1 MQRIL
6 LVEGDPTLR
15 EWFRLHLSAQGFLV
29 SAFDGY
35 RRALEAARMEPP
47 DLLILATDA
56 QASGAFA
63 LVAAVRSD
71 VRGALVPFLFLVP
84 SHDAEALA
92 QAMSIEPQGVVT
104 KPVASAALMQAVV
117 SRLGAKDA
125 PGLDEGLGPLVQ
137 RGAGPFG
144 PPAAPSAVASG
155 LMLDARD
162 ASVLVVTLRNFVSL
176 ARSLSAKSLDAL
188 LRRFLSAA
196 REAVVDQGGWIV
208 RADATGLVALF
219 EEGPKTDRTHASR
232 AIESALGAVVAGRR
246 AKKWAESAFPN
257 ATTPDLSV
265 GCGVHTGEVIIARLS
280 VSGHLTLTVAGQT
293 ADLAQ
298 RLDGRAK
305 GIGWSVAVSEP
316 AALLSG
322 SRFQLGRR
330 ATLTDTDSA
339 VTIGILEVLGFNPGT
354 ARPGELVLMA
364 EAREAVLA
372 NTMLARLAGDVDQP
386 TADKTIMVT
395 KRRASPAEFVPQLPQ
410 RRIER
415 KIGHG
420 RHVNAYVTLHAESD
434 REEIVKTL
442 RLGDTSQIF
451 IEQYLEEYRKIAE
464 LNQRNILSIF
474 EVGQTAEVA
483 YVATE
488 YLPAG
493 TLSDAI
499 RQKLPVGMALN
510 CLAQMCLALDAIHG
524 IGIVHGTLQA
534 RHFLFR
540 DDRVLVLSD
549 FNTTE
554 RIGES
559 LGLLRSSTGDVARDG
574 PGQQEPGQRGIATAR
589 SDFHSLGRILHEMLT
604 GENTLID
611 GASALFESSRL
622 PLPLSP
628 LQPCLDGLLGI
639 GSDQPFEAAE
649 DIMVGLLALKE
660 VFPFDIRH
668 ADVDLNASVKQV
680 GRR

>member
-104 KPVASAALMQAVV
+104 KPVASAALMKAVT

-125 PGLDEGLGPLVQ
+125 PGLQESLGS
-137 RGAGPFG
+137 RGVGPIDAA
-144 PPAAPSAVASG
+144 AAPSAVAAG
-155 LMLDARD
+155 LMLDARE
-162 ASVLVVTLRNFVSL
+162 ASVLVVMLRNFVSL
-176 ARSLSAKSLDAL
+176 ARSLNAKTLDAL

-208 RADATGLVALF
+208 RADATGLIALF

-232 AIESALGAVVAGRR
+232 AIEAALGAVVAARR
-246 AKKWAESAFPN
+246 AKKWAESAVPN
-257 ATTPDLSV
+257 ASTPDLSV
-265 GCGVHTGEVIIARLS
+265 GCGVHSGEVIIARLS
-280 VSGHLTLTVAGQT
+280 VSGHLALTVAGQT

-316 AALLSG
+316 AALSAG
-322 SRFQLGRR
+322 SRFQFGRR

-339 VTIGILEVLGFNPGT
+339 VTIAISEVLGFNPGT

-395 KRRASPAEFVPQLPQ
+395 TRRPSPSEFVPHLPQ

-420 RHVNAYVTLHAESD
+420 RHVNAYVALHVDSD

-451 IEQYLEEYRKIAE
+451 VEQYLEEYRKIAE
-464 LNQRNILSIF
+464 LNQRNILGIF
-474 EVGQTAEVA
+474 EVGQTADVA

-488 YLPAG
+488 YLPAA

-499 RQKLPVGMALN
+499 RRKLPVGMALN

-524 IGIVHGTLQA
+524 IGIVHGALQA

-549 FNTTE
+549 FNTSE

-559 LGLLRSSTGDVARDG
+559 LGLLRPSTADTASGGAG
-574 PGQQEPGQRGIATAR
+574 AQEAGQREIATAR
-589 SDFHSLGRILHEMLT
+589 ADFHSLGRILHEMLT
-604 GENTLID
+604 GESVLAD
-611 GASALFESSRL
+611 GATSALFESSRL

-639 GSDQPFEAAE
+639 GSDQPFETAE
-649 DIMVGLLALKE
+649 EIMVGLLALKE
-660 VFPFDIRH
+660 VFPFDIRR
-668 ADVDLNASVKQV
+668 ADVDSTAPVKQV

>member
-35 RRALEAARMEPP
+35 RRALEAARTEPP

-71 VRGALVPFLFLVP
+71 VRSAVVPFLFLVP

-104 KPVASAALMQAVV
+104 KPVASAALMKAVA

-125 PGLDEGLGPLVQ
+125 PGLQGGLGS
-137 RGAGPFG
+137 RGAGSIGALAEPG
-144 PPAAPSAVASG
+144 AVASG

-162 ASVLVVTLRNFVSL
+162 ASVLVVMLRNFVSL
-176 ARSLSAKSLDAL
+176 ARSLSAKTLDAL

-232 AIESALGAVVAGRR
+232 AIEAALGAVVAARR
-246 AKKWAESAFPN
+246 AKKWAESTVPN
-257 ATTPDLSV
+257 ANAPDLSV
-265 GCGVHTGEVIIARLS
+265 GCGVHSGEVIIARLS
-280 VSGHLTLTVAGQT
+280 VSGHLALTVAGQT

-316 AALLSG
+316 AALSAG
-322 SRFQLGRR
+322 SRFQFGRR

-339 VTIGILEVLGFNPGT
+339 VTIAISEVLGFNPGT

-395 KRRASPAEFVPQLPQ
+395 TRRASPSEFAPQLPQ

-420 RHVNAYVTLHAESD
+420 KHVNAFVAVHVESD
-434 REEIVKTL
+434 REELVKTL

-451 IEQYLEEYRKIAE
+451 VEQYLEEYRKIAE
-464 LNQRNILSIF
+464 LNQRNILGIF
-474 EVGQTAEVA
+474 EVGQTADVA

-488 YLPAG
+488 YLPAA

-499 RQKLPVGMALN
+499 RRKLPVGMALN

-524 IGIVHGTLQA
+524 IGIVHGALRA

-554 RIGES
+554 RLGES
-559 LGLLRSSTGDVARDG
+559 LGLLRSSTVSTVSSG
-574 PGQQEPGQRGIATAR
+574 PGAQESGPREIVTAR
-589 SDFHSLGRILHEMLT
+589 ADFHSLGRILHEMLT
-604 GENTLID
+604 GETTLSE
-611 GASALFESSRL
+611 GASGLFASSRL

-639 GSDQPFEAAE
+639 GSDAPFETAE

-668 ADVDLNASVKQV
+668 ADVDSTAPVKQI
-680 GRR
+680 GRRSG